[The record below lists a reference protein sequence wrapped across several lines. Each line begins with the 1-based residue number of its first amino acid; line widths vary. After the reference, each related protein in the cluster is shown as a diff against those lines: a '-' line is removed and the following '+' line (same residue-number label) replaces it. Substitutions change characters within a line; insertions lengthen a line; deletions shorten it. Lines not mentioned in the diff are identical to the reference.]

1 VVTRFVTYRVPV
13 PPFAAAYME
22 AVLAQPDVVEWIE
35 LAQDEPW
42 VIEEYEPDKEPA
54 DAD

>member
-1 VVTRFVTYRVPV
+1 VLL
-13 PPFAAAYME
+13 AATL
-22 AVLAQPDVVEWIE
+22 AVALTLPSAT

-42 VIEEYEPDKEPA
+42 VIEEYEPYKEPA